1 MKNETTKI
9 NLKASKADK
18 TSKAITGEKKTAGR
32 LKKHTER
39 ENNPPAGGKS
49 LGALEAPVYNQ
60 DGKKTD
66 TIKLPE
72 SIFSLPWKADLVHQ
86 VVVSLM
92 SNKRTNLAHTKNRG
106 EVSGGGKKPWQQK
119 GLGRARHGS
128 IRSPIWV
135 GGGVAHG
142 PRKEKNYER
151 KINRKM
157 KAKALFIILS
167 KKFRDGEVFF
177 LDALKVSAPKTKE
190 ALKVLTGVSKIKG
203 AEKLLT
209 KKNNSAYIAVWDK
222 DVNLDR
228 GMRNINSLKLDE
240 FRNINPLDILNYKYL
255 IIDNPAEAFKF
266 LENKMK

>member
-18 TSKAITGEKKTAGR
+18 TVKNITGEEKTAGR
-32 LKKHTER
+32 LEKHTER

-60 DGKKTD
+60 DGKKVD

-72 SIFSLPWKADLVHQ
+72 SIFSLSWKADLVHQ

-92 SNKRTNLAHTKNRG
+92 SNKRTNLAHTKTRG

-142 PRKEKNYER
+142 PRNEKNYER
-151 KINRKM
+151 KVNKKM
-157 KAKALFIILS
+157 KAKALFTIIS

-177 LDALKVSAPKTKE
+177 LDTLNVSTPKTKD
-190 ALKVLTGVSKIKG
+190 ALTVLKGLTKIKG
-203 AEKLLT
+203 AEKFLA
-209 KKNNSAYIAVWDK
+209 KKNNSAYIAVMKK

-228 GMRNINSLKLDE
+228 SLSNFNNLKLDE
-240 FRNINPLDILNYKYL
+240 FRNINPLDVLNYKYL